1 MIAIGSLGR
10 RAVGEAGRARV
21 LMSMAP
27 ATVFLPNSV
36 PSGPRNNWMLS
47 TSIRSVMTRP
57 ARGR

>member
-1 MIAIGSLGR
+1 
-10 RAVGEAGRARV
+10 
-21 LMSMAP
+21 MSMAP